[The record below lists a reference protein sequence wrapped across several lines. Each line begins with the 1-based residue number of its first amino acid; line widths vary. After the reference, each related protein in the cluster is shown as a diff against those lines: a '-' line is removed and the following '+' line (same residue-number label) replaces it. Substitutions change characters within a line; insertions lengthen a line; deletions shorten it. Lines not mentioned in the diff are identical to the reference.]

1 MLWARYKSVILAT
14 PQLPKLELKNY
25 SKNVLTQPMFLKE
38 LRSWRLNNLIDY
50 ISGKRKARKDLTKP
64 KLKILSEVKGKYKS
78 KINQTHTLCCK
89 CLRRRYF
96 ELETRVIIKIEA
108 NSWCPTN
115 LWLNFEF
122 FNLFVTSKN
131 EFFNSPILEFK
142 VLQNV
147 FKIKKQGLNCFFKV
161 INKN

>member
-1 MLWARYKSVILAT
+1 MFINVRAATVAVITAAAAMSVILAT

-78 KINQTHTLCCK
+78 NAYLVLTLWCK
-89 CLRRRYF
+89 RLRRCY
-96 ELETRVIIKIEA
+96 
-108 NSWCPTN
+108 
-115 LWLNFEF
+115 
-122 FNLFVTSKN
+122 
-131 EFFNSPILEFK
+131 
-142 VLQNV
+142 V
-147 FKIKKQGLNCFFKV
+147 F
-161 INKN
+161 

>member
-1 MLWARYKSVILAT
+1 MFINVRAATVAVITAAAMSVILAA

-78 KINQTHTLCCK
+78 KINQMLK
-89 CLRRRYF
+89 SVANVY
-96 ELETRVIIKIEA
+96 EDVIL
-108 NSWCPTN
+108 SWKP
-115 LWLNFEF
+115 E
-122 FNLFVTSKN
+122 
-131 EFFNSPILEFK
+131 
-142 VLQNV
+142 
-147 FKIKKQGLNCFFKV
+147 
-161 INKN
+161 

>member
-1 MLWARYKSVILAT
+1 MFINVRAATVAVITAAAFMSVILAT

-78 KINQTHTLCCK
+78 KINQMLK
-89 CLRRRYF
+89 SVANVY
-96 ELETRVIIKIEA
+96 EDVIL
-108 NSWCPTN
+108 SWKP
-115 LWLNFEF
+115 E
-122 FNLFVTSKN
+122 
-131 EFFNSPILEFK
+131 
-142 VLQNV
+142 
-147 FKIKKQGLNCFFKV
+147 
-161 INKN
+161 